1 MKKVFFCIV
10 CILLFGIVAASNA
23 EDLNDVTVLRQHF
36 ETQQAFEQW
45 YSQLNQEDKNL
56 ALAGTVYECRP
67 DLTKAAMRMG
77 GNIDTQVFIISVN
90 SGHDEDVSDY
100 IYAYTSGDEK
110 DFTIEAMSDGMK
122 RSAAA
127 VKKESC
133 GHTFSF
139 FSNTSSGLISL
150 LSASI
155 DACNNS
161 DRKDDMFKFLLE
173 NVKTINHVNEELVS
187 PLSKAIKHNNI
198 DMVELLLQNGADF
211 NQTYALSYVIRE
223 FYSYQENRV
232 NDAMWDYVVSYL
244 QKHKLSA
251 EAETDAFIQI
261 LLNTDNELKQ
271 KLAPLNLQPDYST
284 LAAKKGL
291 ILAANRHNYELMKD
305 LVEHGVDVNYKD
317 KNGRTALFW
326 LAEDTSPRN
335 EDIEAV
341 RYLLNHGA
349 DANIKDKQGK
359 TAFDDCAYA
368 ICKLN
373 PNGVRRFNTD
383 DKTIVPS
390 LDQAIDNNDC
400 DTITYFIENGVDPY
414 IDVYGTALL
423 FRLYRYEHRNCL
435 EKVLK
440 LKPDLNSPV
449 LKKGSFGIEDVDTPL
464 TYARNNRWLKDV
476 IPLLQQ
482 YGATDTDDTPR
493 IEAYKEIQQ
502 RNRAAVA
509 AVLELKNTD
518 KSEFD
523 AIKNKIK
530 QKLEEQGLKDW
541 EIGAYQYMLETIDS
555 YDKHLNETRHLH

>member
-10 CILLFGIVAASNA
+10 CILLFGIVAAPNA

-90 SGHDEDVSDY
+90 SGHDEDASDY

-110 DFTIEAMSDGMK
+110 DFMVQAMSDGMK

-133 GHTFSF
+133 GHEFSF
-139 FSNTSSGLISL
+139 FGPKYGGLISL

-305 LVEHGVDVNYKD
+305 LVEHGVDVNYRD

-326 LAEDTSPRN
+326 LAKDTSPRN

-341 RYLLNHGA
+341 RYLLNHGS

-359 TAFDDCAYA
+359 TAFDNCAYA

-390 LDQAIDNNDC
+390 LNQAIDNNDC

-423 FRLYRYEHRNCL
+423 FRLYRYEHRKCL

-493 IEAYKEIQQ
+493 IEAYHELQKKLDSAITNDFQAENESTVEFDNIKNEIQQ
-502 RNRAAVA
+502 RLNQPN
-509 AVLELKNTD
+509 LT
-518 KSEFD
+518 
-523 AIKNKIK
+523 
-530 QKLEEQGLKDW
+530 DW
-541 EIGAYQYMLETIDS
+541 ESGAYQYMLNTIDNMKKS
-555 YDKHLNETRHLH
+555 RTETKLFH

>member
-1 MKKVFFCIV
+1 
-10 CILLFGIVAASNA
+10 
-23 EDLNDVTVLRQHF
+23 
-36 ETQQAFEQW
+36 
-45 YSQLNQEDKNL
+45 
-56 ALAGTVYECRP
+56 
-67 DLTKAAMRMG
+67 
-77 GNIDTQVFIISVN
+77 
-90 SGHDEDVSDY
+90 
-100 IYAYTSGDEK
+100 
-110 DFTIEAMSDGMK
+110 
-122 RSAAA
+122 
-127 VKKESC
+127 
-133 GHTFSF
+133 
-139 FSNTSSGLISL
+139 
-150 LSASI
+150 
-155 DACNNS
+155 
-161 DRKDDMFKFLLE
+161 
-173 NVKTINHVNEELVS
+173 
-187 PLSKAIKHNNI
+187 
-198 DMVELLLQNGADF
+198 
-211 NQTYALSYVIRE
+211 
-223 FYSYQENRV
+223 
-232 NDAMWDYVVSYL
+232 MWDYVVSYL

-305 LVEHGVDVNYKD
+305 LVEHGVDVNYRD

-326 LAEDTSPRN
+326 LAKDTSPRN

-341 RYLLNHGA
+341 RYLLNHGS

-359 TAFDDCAYA
+359 TAFDNCAYA

-390 LDQAIDNNDC
+390 LNQAIDNNDC

-423 FRLYRYEHRNCL
+423 FRLYRYEHRKCL

-493 IEAYKEIQQ
+493 IEAYHELQKKLDSAITNDFQAENESTVEFDNIKNEIQQ
-502 RNRAAVA
+502 RLNQPN
-509 AVLELKNTD
+509 LT
-518 KSEFD
+518 
-523 AIKNKIK
+523 
-530 QKLEEQGLKDW
+530 DW
-541 EIGAYQYMLETIDS
+541 ESGAYQYMLNTIDNMKKS
-555 YDKHLNETRHLH
+555 RTETKLFH